1 MNMNMNMNM
10 IMSMN
15 KSLWVKLAISFV
27 LLTSLIL
34 SSIQSIDESGEKAIK
49 ESFDRALI
57 AFTTARVL
65 NAGISIIQGS
75 EVSFAPAGLG
85 GTIALGEALD
95 PINDLIERFSWVM
108 LASTTSIAIQKVFME
123 MLTTGG
129 FVTFFNAIFLLTL
142 AAIWIPQSPPI
153 VKILMVKV
161 SIVLVL
167 LRFTVPLIFTLN
179 GVVYASFLEDKHNKA
194 SGNIAGFNLKIEQ
207 AHGEAKDLLLSDPF
221 KDGLDKNM
229 EASENNAELSVKI
242 EHAHDNAKTVIRSPL
257 MFDQHKDEPDK
268 KIVKGLVDYMV
279 DGVKN
284 IAGKVKE
291 NVVQVAS
298 FSISDQLV
306 KLQNGLKNKFD
317 QLNVLKEKIVQHVN
331 DVVEQILIFIAVFI
345 LNTVIFPIVFLYG
358 FYRLGKYLM
367 TINLMPLFNE

>member
-1 MNMNMNMNM
+1 MNMNMNMNMDM

-27 LLTSLIL
+27 LLTSLVL
-34 SSIQSIDESGEKAIK
+34 SSTQLIDKSGQKAIDQTFK
-49 ESFDRALI
+49 T
-57 AFTTARVL
+57 AFTAFATARVL
-65 NAGISIIQGS
+65 NAAISIVQDS
-75 EVSFAPAGLG
+75 EISVELPIGE
-85 GTIALGEALD
+85 GTLALGEALD

-142 AAIWIPQSPPI
+142 AAIWIPKSPPI

-179 GVVYASFLEDKHNKA
+179 GVVYAGLLEDRHDKA
-194 SGNIAGFNLKIEQ
+194 SETIEQ
-207 AHGEAKDLLLSDPF
+207 VADKVKEFIPF
-221 KDGLDKNM
+221 KFEPDKKI
-229 EASENNAELSVKI
+229 EASENITELSV
-242 EHAHDNAKTVIRSPL
+242 EQAHDNTKTVIRSPL
-257 MFDQHKDEPDK
+257 MFDQSKDEPEK
-268 KIVKGLVDYMV
+268 KIVKGYLEQGM
-279 DGVKN
+279 DGVKKV
-284 IAGKVKE
+284 AGKFKE
-291 NVVQVAS
+291 YFDHVAS
-298 FSISDQLV
+298 FSLTDTLAKLVEQLKSLV
-306 KLQNGLKNKFD
+306 
-317 QLNVLKEKIVQHVN
+317 V
-331 DVVEQILIFIAVFI
+331 DVVELTMVFI